1 MGRSVKTA
9 LQAALTLGLV
19 SGIYASTWIL
29 AATGAAPPPL
39 VDAFE
44 GYDDRFAEVVWVPDS
59 PETESEPATE
69 QPASEASSD
78 AGTTTAAAATPGAP
92 QATATDDNA
101 VPDTLVVANTPKPTL
116 RPRKR
121 VRRGKRVVKRGPPRE
136 LTKKQKRRRER
147 RKRVRER
154 LAKQPQC
161 HELIDQIVP
170 VEDDEW
176 LVGRDLASCYR
187 AHPRQFMHMG
197 GMRWVEDDD
206 DKRVGL
212 RISLSRHERADIA
225 RAVGFRRGDVLR
237 SLNGVPLRSTLGS
250 SFAVAQLVGGKA
262 KVKFIRDGEEH
273 RVVFRVVGERKLE
286 RAREKNR
293 QDQLAGLDTE

>member
-1 MGRSVKTA
+1 MGGTVRTA

-29 AATGAAPPPL
+29 AASGTAPPPML
-39 VDAFE
+39 VDAFDD
-44 GYDDRFAEVVWVPDS
+44 YDDRFAEVVWEPTA
-59 PETESEPATE
+59 TEPEPA
-69 QPASEASSD
+69 
-78 AGTTTAAAATPGAP
+78 AGTTPSETASAEGAMTTAAAPTPAAQPATESA
-92 QATATDDNA
+92 DNA
-101 VPDTLVVANTPKPTL
+101 VPDNLVAANTDRPTV

-121 VRRGKRVVKRGPPRE
+121 VRRGKRVVKRGPPRA
-136 LTKKQKRRRER
+136 LSKKQKRRRKR

-170 VEDDEW
+170 IADDEW
-176 LVGRDLASCYR
+176 LVGRDLAACYR

-212 RISLSRHERADIA
+212 RISLSRHARADVA

-237 SLNGVPLRSTLGS
+237 SLNGVPLRSTVGS

-262 KVKFIRDGEEH
+262 KLKFIRDGEEH

-293 QDQLAGLDTE
+293 QERLAGLDPE